1 MARSKKVLK
10 DTTNKKNTS
19 TTKKKKTKKLDEN
32 QWRNHILAFYKSD
45 VSQIK
50 FLEADALK
58 RDPFRY
64 RWEGSRLREIKK
76 ANATYSYAEKQYD
89 RWFCQWKGGP
99 RRQQLEVY
107 IEEEE
112 EEEDD
117 GISADTTTDVNAQAL
132 NEKDNDDD
140 DDDDDDDD
148 ETNSDF
154 LSIPL
159 QQVEEE
165 AKKPRISKLE
175 GDKMKELLVEF
186 YLYTDAKKKLL
197 TFIRE
202 KNLFSNKNAIF
213 RHWKDGGLEQNKSFN
228 NHVSQAMKEYDDWC
242 VNEKKKRSETNKN
255 NATDKKAIPVEL
267 EIFMHE
273 LIKQL
278 ALCGQGIGK
287 KAARQIIKEAL
298 KDGID
303 TGDGKASFSR
313 STLNRFIQNYNL
325 ECKSVKNIDPARIA
339 QVTPENRDAFF
350 FRLDQIVKLIHSID
364 PDNCKATVWAKVDAA
379 CIYNIDEMGTDPT
392 KHRDVLLIP
401 EEVRTRLFQATPE
414 GDRPS
419 AHVSLAVCSSANGQY
434 KDQRANIQGAPMPM
448 VIHSAREQQDGRTPL
463 QKRLSLYEEQET
475 VQFDNNCTVGFTE
488 GKALGVTV
496 RTSSNGSMTKEL
508 FLDLVLHLIKHLPS
522 NQGADGMYSFLLLDN
537 HVSRWNPKALYI
549 LFKNRIIPIFF
560 PSHLSIVIQPQD
572 NGVILFLHKCL
583 EEASLLERLFEKD
596 T

>member
-132 NEKDNDDD
+132 NEKDND